1 MNKLTDTSRY
11 LYNLSIE
18 DKLQKQAEKNIY
30 YYKRNYLG
38 IVDYLNEH
46 LGSIISDKQMLKWMP
61 RIIINDIPRFIDR
74 LCLLYKNPADRT
86 FKGNEET
93 IELFNKNLNK
103 NVKEFHRRAKLQNTI
118 LVRPLFENDKFTFII
133 LDRSRATVK
142 TAEDDYN
149 YMTELIYPRE
159 ITIGNELVTIYTHWN
174 SDEVWVTD
182 KDNNPVKN
190 LPEVI
195 QKDLGANPYKEIPY
209 IPLRLR
215 DGYDDFW
222 GDGIPDV
229 VNNNE
234 IISAKVSDAMAKQW
248 MAFGYGIGVNLGA
261 AANQL
266 TMSPYQIYAVNQDR
280 NDIPTPDL
288 KFVTPNHNVEEDK
301 NLTDWM
307 RKTIGN
313 TMGISGASMSE
324 QISEMSGYS
333 KQMDNIEIQDQ
344 NNDDRDVLI
353 EFEFE
358 LNRMMN
364 KEYEFIQKSK
374 GATLEQ
380 CNIKE
385 YQFPKSTAE
394 IWEER
399 EYELKYDMSTPEDWI
414 KQDRPDLDES
424 QIKQLLADNK
434 TVNANYKQKNTT
446 ASTFRDKIEQAR
458 VNV

>member
-46 LGSIISDKQMLKWMP
+46 LGSIISDKQMLNWMP

-74 LCLLYKNPADRT
+74 LCLLYKNPADRI

-103 NVKEFHRRAKLQNTI
+103 NVKEFHRQAKLQNTI

-229 VNNNE
+229 VNNSE

-248 MAFGYGIGVNLGA
+248 MAFGYGIGINLGA

-280 NDIPTPDL
+280 SDIPTPDL

-313 TMGISGASMSE
+313 TMGMSGASMSE
-324 QISEMSGYS
+324 QTSEMSGYS

-344 NNDDRDVLI
+344 NNDDRDTLI

-364 KEYEFIQKSK
+364 KEYELIQKSK

-385 YQFPKSTAE
+385 YQFPKSEDE
-394 IWEER
+394 IWKAR
-399 EYELKYDMSTPEDWI
+399 EFEFKYNMSSPADWLKE
-414 KQDRPDLDES
+414 DRPDLEEA
-424 QIKQLLADNK
+424 QIMEMLSKNK
-434 TVNANYKQKNTT
+434 TINTQYKAQGQTFKDRINDNNRFT
-446 ASTFRDKIEQAR
+446 A
-458 VNV
+458 